1 MTFYDII
8 LFYRVTPRMSSNKK
22 SAKKGSHHFHVD
34 ESDLLCKNGC
44 GFYGNPAW
52 QGFCSKCYREVYQA
66 AKQAQAQHDEQQHRW
81 ENSKG
86 VHACRWENGKVIHSS
101 HKQHSGMVWLATLVY
116 TLFQDT
122 LFCFINT
129 LGFFLPTSS

>member
-1 MTFYDII
+1 
-8 LFYRVTPRMSSNKK
+8 MSTNKK

-66 AKQAQAQHDEQQHRW
+66 AKQAQAQHDEQQHRPMG
-81 ENSKG
+81 ETEEASTPLFSKFTEKKSLQFNK
-86 VHACRWENGKVIHSS
+86 RS
-101 HKQHSGMVWLATLVY
+101 HTVKSIFRKT
-116 TLFQDT
+116 
-122 LFCFINT
+122 
-129 LGFFLPTSS
+129 PTKGQ